1 MKIFNIFESNKIR
14 YIILALFTVLQI
26 ISVSPLL
33 DVRFENLFVVTYA
46 LYFAIGFL
54 STNWLQALKNLLLFT
69 VPVVLIIVIFLFIL
83 SAMQGKWTDFMNTID
98 TAFTMWELVLL
109 ISTPLFIL
117 GFAIRV
123 LILMGLRHDPNRV

>member
-1 MKIFNIFESNKIR
+1 LKIFNIFESNKIR